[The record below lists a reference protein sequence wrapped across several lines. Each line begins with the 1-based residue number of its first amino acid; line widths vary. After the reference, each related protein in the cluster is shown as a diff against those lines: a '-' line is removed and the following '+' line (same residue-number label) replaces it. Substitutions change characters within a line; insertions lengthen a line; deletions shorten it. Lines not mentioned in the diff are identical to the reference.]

1 MNAANAYQQGVTGA
15 GACPSLRALGDNA
28 HSPLTPTPSA
38 APGTRTRGVA
48 ISRPQCFSCPLT
60 WNLPHPWPATAVGWF
75 QPVGGAGHRQ
85 SKTHA
90 RYTKSSHRDTARLLF
105 SAGIGSLFSSLY
117 SVSTQPIP
125 LGVIVTVSKFWDI
138 PVPSARG
145 EACTPLPARRAKI
158 QSWIGISSSPLP
170 AWVSR
175 QLPCG

>member
-1 MNAANAYQQGVTGA
+1 MTGA
-15 GACPSLRALGDNA
+15 GGLPLAAGFRRKCALAVDTHPECRARDS
-28 HSPLTPTPSA
+28 H
-38 APGTRTRGVA
+38 PGSSYFTA
-48 ISRPQCFSCPLT
+48 SCFSCPLT
-60 WNLPHPWPATAVGWF
+60 WNFPHPWPATAVRWF
-75 QPVGGAGHRQ
+75 QPVGNVGRGLLRHRLATLSRVPRGHGPAYRSTAGM
-85 SKTHA
+85 
-90 RYTKSSHRDTARLLF
+90 D
-105 SAGIGSLFSSLY
+105 SLFSSLY